1 MYLKSVQMTNFRKFG
16 TENNIVEFVDAE
28 SYETQLKKGEL
39 NVAPTT
45 TLIVGKNN
53 SGKSTVIQALIK
65 LIKTNKFTASD
76 YNFQYLK
83 QLLSS
88 YSEDKDNTPCIQFK
102 ITIGIDKNNSDL
114 ITNLIPFFTLDNV
127 KKGELVIFV
136 KYEVV
141 DRIIFEDRLKP
152 IILIENTEA
161 RLKHFLHLID
171 TENFALNY
179 YNCNMQLIEGFK
191 LGNLIE
197 ITPIAANNIHS
208 EQCLSESFNKIVEY
222 RYEKVIAPFER
233 EKIQGKI
240 NEINKTLTTAIDEQH
255 TTYINASL
263 SKIVSKEKLKVLLSA
278 DLSFKKLMSNLIKYE
293 YVEKGINIP
302 ENQFGLG
309 YTNLMMILASLIDY
323 MEKYPDT
330 AFNSKV
336 NLISIEEPETYM
348 HPQMQEVFIKNINE
362 SIATLFE
369 GKHKNV
375 NSQLIITTHSAH
387 IVNSKIHSGNTFNS
401 INYITIKNGY
411 SKAVVLDDDKIV
423 EDNEMKK
430 DNLKFL
436 KTHIKFKVS
445 ELFFSDAIIIV
456 EGISEYS
463 LLPFY
468 VEQNQ
473 DLDKFYISVF
483 NINGAHALVYRKLL
497 KLLDI
502 PVLIITDLDIQ
513 RTDSEKEKYKQIATL
528 AKRKTTNQTI
538 KAFQNTDAIESIP
551 NFLRDE
557 NIYVAYQTKIG
568 RYYPTSFEE
577 AFILTNYNNCLLN
590 TVLKEEKPQ
599 LYNKKIGTDQK
610 NNRKYSYWWQIK
622 LSDDKS
628 QFSNNILY
636 NLIVSDESC
645 IPALP
650 NYILKGLEYIEK
662 SLSEDV

>member
-538 KAFQNTDAIESIP
+538 KAFQNTVAIESIP
-551 NFLRDE
+551 KFLRDE

-610 NNRKYSYWWQIK
+610 NNRKYSYWWQVK

>member
-610 NNRKYSYWWQIK
+610 NNRKYSYWWQVK

>member
-179 YNCNMQLIEGFK
+179 YNCNMKLIEGFK

-255 TTYINASL
+255 TTYIN
-263 SKIVSKEKLKVLLSA
+263 
-278 DLSFKKLMSNLIKYE
+278 
-293 YVEKGINIP
+293 
-302 ENQFGLG
+302 
-309 YTNLMMILASLIDY
+309 
-323 MEKYPDT
+323 
-330 AFNSKV
+330 
-336 NLISIEEPETYM
+336 
-348 HPQMQEVFIKNINE
+348 
-362 SIATLFE
+362 
-369 GKHKNV
+369 
-375 NSQLIITTHSAH
+375 
-387 IVNSKIHSGNTFNS
+387 
-401 INYITIKNGY
+401 Y
-411 SKAVVLDDDKIV
+411 S
-423 EDNEMKK
+423 
-430 DNLKFL
+430 
-436 KTHIKFKVS
+436 S
-445 ELFFSDAIIIV
+445 
-456 EGISEYS
+456 
-463 LLPFY
+463 
-468 VEQNQ
+468 
-473 DLDKFYISVF
+473 
-483 NINGAHALVYRKLL
+483 
-497 KLLDI
+497 
-502 PVLIITDLDIQ
+502 
-513 RTDSEKEKYKQIATL
+513 
-528 AKRKTTNQTI
+528 
-538 KAFQNTDAIESIP
+538 
-551 NFLRDE
+551 
-557 NIYVAYQTKIG
+557 
-568 RYYPTSFEE
+568 
-577 AFILTNYNNCLLN
+577 
-590 TVLKEEKPQ
+590 
-599 LYNKKIGTDQK
+599 
-610 NNRKYSYWWQIK
+610 
-622 LSDDKS
+622 
-628 QFSNNILY
+628 
-636 NLIVSDESC
+636 
-645 IPALP
+645 
-650 NYILKGLEYIEK
+650 
-662 SLSEDV
+662 

>member
-1 MYLKSVQMTNFRKFG
+1 MTNFRKFG

-610 NNRKYSYWWQIK
+610 NNRKYSYWWQVK

>member
-1 MYLKSVQMTNFRKFG
+1 MTNFRKFG

-551 NFLRDE
+551 KFLRDE

-599 LYNKKIGTDQK
+599 
-610 NNRKYSYWWQIK
+610 
-622 LSDDKS
+622 
-628 QFSNNILY
+628 
-636 NLIVSDESC
+636 
-645 IPALP
+645 
-650 NYILKGLEYIEK
+650 
-662 SLSEDV
+662 

>member
-136 KYEVV
+136 KYEVA

-463 LLPFY
+463 LLPFF

-551 NFLRDE
+551 KFLRDE

-610 NNRKYSYWWQIK
+610 KQQKVFLLVASK
-622 LSDDKS
+622 
-628 QFSNNILY
+628 
-636 NLIVSDESC
+636 
-645 IPALP
+645 
-650 NYILKGLEYIEK
+650 IERR
-662 SLSEDV
+662 